1 MARTLSEIYA
11 VAKECRNQYLELTE
25 FENKSKMSVIDAFTW
40 VTSAC
45 IWTFENVMDV
55 FKIDLAKDLQ
65 NRINGTPAYF
75 ANALLKYQSGDDLVM
90 NDEGTT
96 FSYPQVD
103 PTKRIITKVAY
114 YEEDEPGFHDKIV
127 RFKIATGQPG
137 AYSRISDNELVTIRA
152 YLNQILFAGQ
162 HARVVS
168 RIGDVLVPRL
178 TVYYD
183 GAVTEDDLY
192 ASIEASL
199 NSYIANIDFNG
210 VVYAQKVVDAIQSV
224 EHVTD
229 VKISE
234 KESDH
239 QGIFIASYN
248 DDNNLIYPEGNTDPL
263 VKIDR
268 YFVPNSGYIKQS
280 SVTGVEK
287 DIKPWKETIIL
298 KLEDNV

>member
-11 VAKECRNQYLELTE
+11 VAKQCRDNYLELTE
-25 FENKSKMSVIDAFTW
+25 FKNSSKMSILDAFTW

-55 FKIDLAKDLQ
+55 FKVDLAKDLQ

-75 ANALLKYQSGDDLVM
+75 ANALLKYQSGDELVI
-90 NDEGTT
+90 NEEGTQ

-103 PTKRIITKVAY
+103 TTKRIITKVAY

-127 RFKIATGQPG
+127 RFKIATGEPG
-137 AYSRISDNELVTIRA
+137 AYARIDDKELVAIRA
-152 YLNQILFAGQ
+152 YLNKILFAGQ

-168 RIGDVLVPRL
+168 RIGDVLVPRVV
-178 TVYYD
+178 VYYD
-183 GAVTEDDLY
+183 GSVTEDELY
-192 ASIEASL
+192 KDIEAALNNYIASIE
-199 NSYIANIDFNG
+199 FNG
-210 VVYAQKVVDAIQSV
+210 VVYAQKVIDAIQSV

-229 VKISE
+229 VSVSSKDT
-234 KESDH
+234 DH
-239 QGIFIASYN
+239 QGIFIGSYD
-248 DDNNLIYPEGNTDPL
+248 DDNNLIYPEGSTDPL

-268 YFVPNSGYIKQS
+268 YFVPNSGYIKES
-280 SVTGVEK
+280 TASGVEK
-287 DIKPWKETIIL
+287 DILKWRDTIIL